1 MLSSLAS
8 HSVQVEILGEP
19 GHVVLM
25 IDNHFTIT
33 IPLVAGTLIQDGKA
47 RLLEIDFSSVK
58 NGGCVVR
65 VDRVV
70 TKQVVQKL
78 QICLQLSVEVETD
91 V

>member
-33 IPLVAGTLIQDGKA
+33 IPLVTGTLIQDGKA

-58 NGGCVVR
+58 DGGCVVR
-65 VDRVV
+65 VD
-70 TKQVVQKL
+70 
-78 QICLQLSVEVETD
+78 
-91 V
+91 